1 MQGSAAYNLV
11 FAACVCF
18 VCAVVVSS
26 SNVVLADLQNRNAL
40 LDKQRNV
47 LLAAGFVDEEER
59 LTSDEVEA
67 RFEPIDQILLD
78 LDSGEIIDGVDPGEF
93 DQRAATNDPTRSRV
107 APDNAARVPR
117 LPDWVLVYE
126 VRDERG
132 QLDLVVLPVEGL
144 GLWGTLYGFVAL
156 DGDLRTIRGLTFYE
170 HKETPGLGG
179 EVDNPRWKARW
190 PGRLAFDD
198 ELAPVVRVV
207 KGVAGAIADDPY
219 AVDGLSGATITSRG
233 VTNLLQFWLGPDGFE
248 PYLTRL
254 RQNEGTG

>member
-26 SNVVLADLQNRNAL
+26 SNVLLADLQNRNAL

-107 APDNAARVPR
+107 APDNAARVP
-117 LPDWVLVYE
+117 PS
-126 VRDERG
+126 
-132 QLDLVVLPVEGL
+132 
-144 GLWGTLYGFVAL
+144 
-156 DGDLRTIRGLTFYE
+156 RTTAAPAHAGNGRQRPRNCISMYR
-170 HKETPGLGG
+170 TPH
-179 EVDNPRWKARW
+179 RR
-190 PGRLAFDD
+190 
-198 ELAPVVRVV
+198 
-207 KGVAGAIADDPY
+207 
-219 AVDGLSGATITSRG
+219 
-233 VTNLLQFWLGPDGFE
+233 
-248 PYLTRL
+248 
-254 RQNEGTG
+254 